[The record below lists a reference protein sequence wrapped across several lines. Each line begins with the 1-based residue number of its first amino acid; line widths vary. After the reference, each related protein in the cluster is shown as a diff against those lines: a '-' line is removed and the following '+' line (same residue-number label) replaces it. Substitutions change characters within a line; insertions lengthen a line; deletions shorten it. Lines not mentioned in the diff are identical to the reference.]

1 MTVTKLSPE
10 PATRSL
16 FASVLVGVDGTEEG
30 LEAVRQAA
38 AVVDPAGVVAV
49 LGVVETALAARAGF
63 DSARVAEEL
72 EKEAE
77 RAVRAAGDLL
87 GHGTTSRLVA
97 GLPVPLLRAEA
108 AATGATLLALGTHGH
123 RRVTEILIGGV
134 AGELLHAAPC
144 SILLARR
151 PQHERPFPSALVVGD
166 DGSEQAA
173 AALASAHELAARTG
187 ASVRVVRAAA
197 EPVQVLVDAS
207 ADADVV
213 FVGSRGLHGVRALG
227 SVSERVAHE
236 ARCSVLVVRPPL
248 TS

>member
-1 MTVTKLSPE
+1 MTVTKPT
-10 PATRSL
+10 PDPVTRSV

-49 LGVVETALAARAGF
+49 LGVVETALAAQAGF

-72 EKEAE
+72 EKEGE

-87 GHGTTSRLVA
+87 GHGATCRLVA

-123 RRVTEILIGGV
+123 RRLTEIMIGGV

-144 SILLARR
+144 SVLIARR

-166 DGSEQAA
+166 DGSPQAA
-173 AALASAHELAARTG
+173 AALAAAHELAARTD
-187 ASVRVVRAAA
+187 ASVRVVRAAT
-197 EPVQVLVDAS
+197 EPVEVLVEAS
-207 ADADVV
+207 ADADLVL
-213 FVGSRGLHGVRALG
+213 VGSRGLHGVRALG